1 MNALSLATAMLNPYR
16 RATSSA
22 VDVDKPDR
30 LVTAAVC
37 PLLNQTNGKRSP
49 CTLVVSTY
57 VRAGAPSLTNCARAP
72 I

>member
-1 MNALSLATAMLNPYR
+1 MNALSLATDMLTPYR
-16 RATSSA
+16 SATSNA

-30 LVTAAVC
+30 LVAAAGC

-49 CTLVVSTY
+49 CTLVVNTY
-57 VRAGAPSLTNCARAP
+57 VRAGAPSRTSCALAP